1 MDLAQFDLVEAAE
14 RGVDVEIINPMDG
27 ELLEDEDGKTVSIK
41 VLGKDAR
48 KWQQTAKKIQARNA
62 NKYRGKDVPPSQL
75 EKDLIEIAAECT
87 ISWSNIDFNDS
98 KLPCNSSN
106 ALMLYQKRSW
116 IAEQVL
122 SKASDRANYKEK

>member
-27 ELLEDEDGKTVSIK
+27 ELLEDDDGKTVSIK

-75 EKDLIEIAAECT
+75 EKDLIEIACRMH
-87 ISWSNIDFNDS
+87 N
-98 KLPCNSSN
+98 KLVEYR
-106 ALMLYQKRSW
+106 L
-116 IAEQVL
+116 
-122 SKASDRANYKEK
+122 

>member
-1 MDLAQFDLVEAAE
+1 MDLAQFDLIEAAE
-14 RGVDVEIINPMDG
+14 RGVDVDIINPMTD
-27 ELLEDEDGKTVSIK
+27 ELLEDDDGKVVSIK
-41 VLGKDAR
+41 ILGKDAR

-98 KLPCNSSN
+98 KLPCNTSN

-122 SKASDRANYKEK
+122 AKASDRANYKEK